1 MFITTLLATTAKDVF
16 TYIGYV
22 LIAILALMV
31 MIVVHESGH
40 YLAGKI
46 FKFDIDE
53 FSVGFGP
60 AIFKHRNKKNG
71 ELFAIRCI
79 PLGGYCA
86 FHGEDS
92 EDEDTSIETDSFS
105 LYSEVDQMNMKK
117 RVCFNSQKPW
127 KRLIV
132 LFSGAFFNFLF
143 AILLIAIYFSAYGQF
158 LPKITATNP
167 LEHQAI
173 VFEEGDVILNVN
185 GKQVNILLQDDI
197 NKTFAGLGDTATFK
211 VLRNGKVTKITA
223 TKDYHIPFD
232 DSDIV
237 THIDGNEV
245 EEFAFADLITHLT
258 PDGNYHTIIC
268 KDADGYQL
276 AANLRYE
283 DASSGHVST
292 SGYYSYGF
300 GITRGLTIQKL
311 SFGLAL
317 GRSFGFSFFVVFKIL
332 ATLGALITGKLG
344 ASAVGGTITTVKII
358 AEGTKLGG
366 FGYLMYIM
374 AIVSANLAV
383 FNLLPIPA
391 LDGSRM
397 VFTGIEW
404 VARKPVPRKIEAIIH
419 TVGLIV
425 LVLIAVFFDVFH
437 LITGT

>member
-1 MFITTLLATTAKDVF
+1 MFINLLATTAKDVF
-16 TYIGYV
+16 TYIGYII
-22 LIAILALMV
+22 IAILALMV

-92 EDEDTSIETDSFS
+92 EDEEASIETENFS

-117 RVCFNSQKPW
+117 KVYFNSQKPW

-158 LPKITATNP
+158 LPKITAVSS
-167 LEHQAI
+167 LEHQTA
-173 VFEEGDVILNVN
+173 VFQEGDVILNVN

-197 NKTFAGLGDTATFK
+197 NKTFSGLGDSATFK
-211 VLRNGKVTKITA
+211 VLRNGKTTKITA
-223 TKDYHIPFD
+223 TKDYHIPFGEN
-232 DSDIV
+232 DIV
-237 THIDGNEV
+237 TYIDGEEQTV
-245 EEFAFADLITHLT
+245 EFTFKDLGTYLT
-258 PDGNYHTIIC
+258 DHENYHTIIC

-276 AANLRYE
+276 SAQVKYQ
-283 DASSGHVST
+283 DASSGNVST

-300 GITRGLTIQKL
+300 GITRGLTLQKL

-397 VFTGIEW
+397 VFTTIEW

-419 TVGLIV
+419 TVGLVV
-425 LVLIAVFFDVFH
+425 LVLMAVFFDVFH

>member
-86 FHGEDS
+86 FYGEDS

-117 RVCFNSQKPW
+117 RVGFNSQKPW

-143 AILLIAIYFSAYGQF
+143 AIFIIAIYFSAYGQF
-158 LPKITATNP
+158 LPKITATSQ

-173 VFEEGDVILNVN
+173 VFEEGDVVLNVN
-185 GKQVNILLQDDI
+185 GKQVNILLQDDLD
-197 NKTFAGLGDTATFK
+197 NTFSKLGDSATFK
-211 VLRNGKVTKITA
+211 VLRNGKIVKFTA
-223 TKDYHIPFD
+223 IKDYHIPFD
-232 DSDIV
+232 DEDVV
-237 THIDGNEV
+237 TYIDGNEV
-245 EEFAFADLITHLT
+245 EEFPFTELVAHLT

-268 KDADGYQL
+268 KDPEGYQL
-276 AANLRYE
+276 AARLRYE
-283 DASSGHVST
+283 DASSGNVST

-366 FGYLMYIM
+366 FSYLMYIM

-419 TVGLIV
+419 MVGLIV